1 VSNSYRFYVGTT
13 DSWYGHWSITIGAVQ
28 DGALL
33 HPNKVHG
40 VWDGAVEAVG
50 TFDIELSND
59 GMAERVAYYLT
70 VATGNDCVLVTRGL
84 DAFEKNISSRTMAR
98 FIVRA
103 DSATTGNR
111 TLNSTLVESDTIGTV
126 FRPDIT
132 GDTIA
137 FLVYSDATIGRI
149 ES

>member
-1 VSNSYRFYVGTT
+1 
-13 DSWYGHWSITIGAVQ
+13 
-28 DGALL
+28 
-33 HPNKVHG
+33 
-40 VWDGAVEAVG
+40 
-50 TFDIELSND
+50 
-59 GMAERVAYYLT
+59 VAYYLT